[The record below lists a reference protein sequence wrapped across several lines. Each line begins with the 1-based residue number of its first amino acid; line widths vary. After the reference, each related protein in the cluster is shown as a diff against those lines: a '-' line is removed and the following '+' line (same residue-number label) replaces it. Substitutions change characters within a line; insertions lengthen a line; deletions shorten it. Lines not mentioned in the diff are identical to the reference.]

1 MRYISKY
8 EKFVESTLTMD
19 APSRPVVK
27 PDTDTPTRTKPSRPG
42 VVPGKRPS
50 EEDAPLAELKQPG
63 KDATLKDVFNRL
75 VRVTKEEGIE
85 LKNLI
90 K

>member
-1 MRYISKY
+1 MKYIRKY
-8 EKFVESTLTMD
+8 EKFVESTMT
-19 APSRPVVK
+19 APVKPVVK
-27 PDTDTPTRTKPSRPG
+27 PDTDTPTRTRPSRPG
-42 VVPGKRPS
+42 IVPGKRPS
-50 EEDAPLAELKQPG
+50 EEDAPLALKQPG
-63 KDATLKDVFNRL
+63 QDATLEDVFNRL

>member
-19 APSRPVVK
+19 APSRTIVK
-27 PDTDTPTRTKPSRPG
+27 PETDTPTRPSRPG

-63 KDATLKDVFNRL
+63 KDATLQDVFNRL
-75 VRVTKEEGIE
+75 VNVTKEEGIE
-85 LKNLI
+85 IKNLI

>member
-1 MRYISKY
+1 
-8 EKFVESTLTMD
+8 MD
-19 APSRPVVK
+19 APSRTIVK
-27 PDTDTPTRTKPSRPG
+27 PDTDTPSRTRPSRPG

-50 EEDAPLAELKQPG
+50 EEDAPLAKLKQPG
-63 KDATLKDVFNRL
+63 EDATLEDVFNRL
-75 VRVTKEEGIE
+75 VRVTKEEGID

>member
-1 MRYISKY
+1 MKYIRKY
-8 EKFVESTLTMD
+8 VKFVESTMT
-19 APSRPVVK
+19 APAPVVK

-50 EEDAPLAELKQPG
+50 EEDAPLAKLKQPG
-63 KDATLKDVFNRL
+63 KDATLEDVFNRL
-75 VRVTKEEGIE
+75 VKVTKEEGIE